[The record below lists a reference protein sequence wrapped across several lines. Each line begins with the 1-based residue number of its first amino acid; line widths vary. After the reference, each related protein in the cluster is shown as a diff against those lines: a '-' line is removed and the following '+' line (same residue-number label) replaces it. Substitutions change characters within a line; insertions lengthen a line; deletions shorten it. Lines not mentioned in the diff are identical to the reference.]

1 MAEFLDGMKQ
11 MSVLNERL
19 TVVSSLSEE
28 KVDEMEVLIDGI
40 VDSMK
45 D

>member
-1 MAEFLDGMKQ
+1 

-40 VDSMK
+40 LLIQLK